1 MANLPL
7 REQISGLIMLTRWKE
22 FVPFVVPLTLLGAL
36 LAINPTQSSLDA
48 RLIAVTLANILVV
61 AYAFMIN
68 DIEDAP
74 DDAREADRAARNP
87 ITSGK
92 IDIKVGYAAC
102 AIVAVATLVLYAFG
116 GEGVFAIGALTLIL
130 SHLYSWRRVRLKA
143 YPVTDI
149 LSHSLM
155 LSGLLLLA
163 GFFIYSNQPGV
174 VWLIAA
180 GATLVSVYGQ
190 LYNQLRD
197 YDMDKAAGLKNT
209 AVLIGTENTRRAM
222 YLAILLAAICFVVAI
237 VNGAFPLWLAIPLAI
252 GFAISATMKTDKD
265 MRGTVTTDITGKM
278 QTKFSFAFNVLTIV
292 WLVER
297 LIAQFTA

>member
-7 REQISGLIMLTRWKE
+7 REQLSGLIMLTRWKE
-22 FVPFVVPLTLLGAL
+22 FVPFVVPLTFLGAL
-36 LAINPTQSSLDA
+36 LAVNPTQTSLDI
-48 RLIAVTLANILVV
+48 RLIAVTFANIFAV

-74 DDAREADRAARNP
+74 DDALDADRASRNP

-92 IDIKVGYAAC
+92 IDIKIGYAAC
-102 AIVAVATLVLYAFG
+102 RVVAVITLVLYAFG
-116 GEGVFAIGALTLIL
+116 GASVFAIGTLTLVL

-163 GFFIYSNQPGV
+163 GFFIYSNQPGI

-190 LYNQLRD
+190 LYNQMRD

-209 AVLIGTENTRRAM
+209 AILIGMNNTRHAM
-222 YLAILLAAICFVVAI
+222 YLSILLAAICFVVAI
-237 VNGAFPLWLAIPLAI
+237 LRGAFPLWLAIPLAI

-278 QTKFSFAFNVLTIV
+278 QTKFSFAFNMLSIV

-297 LIAQFTA
+297 LIVQFTA